1 MTTKATWISQ
11 RISSIPGVHLVGDP
25 HSVHPPPPFCRGVV
39 PPTKFSKRRGL
50 TGPQLLEGV
59 ARKQGCDF
67 FQEGGVAVVT

>member
-1 MTTKATWISQ
+1 MTIKATWISQ

-25 HSVHPPPPFCRGVV
+25 HSVHPLPLSAGGLCRQPNFQKGG
-39 PPTKFSKRRGL
+39 GL

-67 FQEGGVAVVT
+67 FQEGGCSCHK